1 MLLHNDEST
10 LSDRLERTDLRNELG
25 RAIAGCKPPHV
36 FGLHGEWGSGKTS
49 FLRQLRFELDHF
61 KDGEDGHG
69 LTSNHF
75 GNHVVT
81 VWFEAWRYQSEPLP
95 VIALLQGIRR
105 ELEQRSLVTRLK
117 GEAKK
122 LAEIS
127 ARTLLNGFD
136 DVAKLLKLEGLATKG
151 IQAAGE
157 NWEKE
162 HLQARLGTDSVRD
175 FLEKAVGGLLNYK
188 ARDSQAGTAR
198 VVVFIDDLDRCQPGT
213 AFKLLEALK
222 IHLSLPNC
230 VFVLGMNQQT
240 VVEAIASEIKRDET
254 DAAIKLKAEAYLE
267 KICTNIWRLP
277 LPQTMHGF
285 FVELLTDLP
294 DGGLKGQLETILKAC
309 RCLPPNPRR
318 LKALANIV
326 NRLWIGLRDEDRK
339 SGTMAQ
345 ATLVYAYVYQF
356 HGELFRRWQWD
367 RDYLGR
373 IVEFAQST
381 QPMGYPYEAQG
392 FSGLIRPKRQL
403 EDDVAGMAATE
414 STFPDPS
421 VAGVFWIA
429 PLIQKGGPY
438 HDARPDDFTPLL
450 DTGL

>member
-49 FLRQLRFELDHF
+49 FLRQLRFELDHI

-95 VIALLQGIRR
+95 VIALLQEIRR

-285 FVELLTDLP
+285 FVELLTDQP
-294 DGGLKGQLETILKAC
+294 DGRLKEQLEPVLKAC

-326 NRLWIGLRDEDRK
+326 NRLWIGLQDEDRR
-339 SGTMAQ
+339 SATMAQ

-367 RDYLGR
+367 RDYLRR
-373 IVEFAQST
+373 IVEFAQGT
-381 QPMGYPYEAQG
+381 QAIGELDKAEG
-392 FSGLIRPKRQL
+392 FAGLIRPKQQL
-403 EDDVAGMAATE
+403 EDDGTGAAATR

-450 DTGL
+450 DLGL

>member
-1 MLLHNDEST
+1 MHNDEST
-10 LSDRLERTDLRNELG
+10 LSDQLGRTDLRNEFG
-25 RAIAGCKPPHV
+25 RAIARCKPPHV

-49 FLRQLRFELDHF
+49 FLRQLRFELDNI
-61 KDGEDGHG
+61 KDGDDGHG

-95 VIALLQGIRR
+95 VIALLQEIRR
-105 ELEQRSLVTRLK
+105 ELERRSLLK
-117 GEAKK
+117 GLGGKTKK

-127 ARTLLNGFD
+127 VRSLLNGFD
-136 DVAKLLKLEGLATKG
+136 DVAKLLKLEGVATKG

-188 ARDSQAGTAR
+188 AKDSQEGTAR

-240 VVEAIASEIKRDET
+240 VVEAIASEIKRDEM
-254 DAAIKLKAEAYLE
+254 DAATKLKAEAYLE

-277 LPQTMHGF
+277 LPQRADGF
-285 FVELLTDLP
+285 FIDLLADDQFKKLLGALLQ
-294 DGGLKGQLETILKAC
+294 DC

-326 NRLWIGLRDEDRK
+326 NRLWAGLRDDARE
-339 SGTMAQ
+339 SPSMAP

-367 RDYLGR
+367 SDYLRR
-373 IVEFAQST
+373 IVEFAQGP
-381 QPMGYPYEAQG
+381 QAMGAPYEAEG
-392 FSGLIRPKRQL
+392 FAGLIRPKLQM
-403 EDDVAGMAATE
+403 EDDGTGAAATR

-450 DTGL
+450 DLGL